1 MPLVWPP
8 DVTLTLIRQR
18 RIEQQNFEWAANHD
32 HMNIWM
38 RISLQIL
45 RTNNFFATPRQ
56 CQIKWQALRSGYDN
70 INNIKVNQT
79 QSCTVRLPNRYD

>member
-8 DVTLTLIRQR
+8 NATLTLIRQR

-38 RISLQIL
+38 RIALQIL
-45 RTNNFFATPRQ
+45 TTNNFFATPANAKLNGKLLKADT
-56 CQIKWQALRSGYDN
+56 IIL
-70 INNIKVNQT
+70 T
-79 QSCTVRLPNRYD
+79 T